1 ADIARAPG
9 NSFCI
14 YKQIRGGAW
23 FGTAGRGE
31 FMISAGAVTTNHSD
45 MPFDTHPTTDEGF
58 HLRILKIPFGI
69 CAPFLRRER
78 DLSPQPVRDDGRL
91 HTLLSLYFSA
101 FLTRAPQLTQT
112 EAETAVLSLA
122 QIALAVRGLV
132 SSYD

>member
-1 ADIARAPG
+1 
-9 NSFCI
+9 
-14 YKQIRGGAW
+14 
-23 FGTAGRGE
+23 
-31 FMISAGAVTTNHSD
+31 M
-45 MPFDTHPTTDEGF
+45 
-58 HLRILKIPFGI
+58 
-69 CAPFLRRER
+69 
-78 DLSPQPVRDDGRL
+78 